1 MIMAYILPTSAKIYF
16 RINKKIEICKKVQ
29 LE

>member
-1 MIMAYILPTSAKIYF
+1 MIMAYILPASAKIYF